1 MMDPFDEIVIKN
13 YLSFP
18 TIFRSL
24 LQYRKRVRQEFYLR
38 NMSTHIEFTKL
49 GISVAGFRPDR
60 EVEKLLLKMDLIDL
74 RIERYRF
81 REKHFSSF
89 LAALDPTERET
100 LVTHFLSDATVTCPQ
115 NVIDSVLGE
124 ISEIESALCFRQG
137 IEPLEDEYT
146 VLNEDVDDNVD
157 RMCDF
162 FVL

>member
-1 MMDPFDEIVIKN
+1 MD
-13 YLSFP
+13 
-18 TIFRSL
+18 
-24 LQYRKRVRQEFYLR
+24 
-38 NMSTHIEFTKL
+38 M
-49 GISVAGFRPDR
+49 
-60 EVEKLLLKMDLIDL
+60 IDH

-81 REKHFSSF
+81 REKHFNAF
-89 LAALDPTERET
+89 LTTLDSTDRET
-100 LVTHFLSDATVTCPQ
+100 LITRFLLDATVTCPQ

-146 VLNEDVDDNVD
+146 VLNEDVEDNVE